1 MASQSGRPSVR
12 VHATGVRA
20 DLATVVP
27 RGSPQDT
34 AAAAALQNRELL
46 YLGQND
52 GTAVLFD
59 PQEKRAIY
67 LQASDIVMRRSR
79 PRPETVRPPHCQ
91 PFDIAFSWRV
101 PGCGH

>member
-1 MASQSGRPSVR
+1 MASQSGRPR
-12 VHATGVRA
+12 CTGSRYWR
-20 DLATVVP
+20 P
-27 RGSPQDT
+27 RRLGDGGPARQPT
-34 AAAAALQNRELL
+34 GHGGAAALQNRELL